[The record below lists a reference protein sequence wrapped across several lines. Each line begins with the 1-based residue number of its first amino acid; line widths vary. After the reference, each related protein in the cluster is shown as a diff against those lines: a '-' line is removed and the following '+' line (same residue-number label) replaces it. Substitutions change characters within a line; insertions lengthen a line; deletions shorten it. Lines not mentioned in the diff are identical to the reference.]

1 MDKKQGLGFSLTELM
16 IVIAITGIIGAMA
29 SPSFVN
35 MIQRAQLAT
44 AAEAFNADYQY
55 AKMQSVKQ
63 NKSVYLAFTGTGATW
78 CYGLSNTA
86 GCNCTITDTTNAS
99 ACTLWEDTDKDTTED
114 ADEKILKVISNSSF
128 TNILLSAV
136 SYGFGSTQLEFSP
149 IKGTVSR
156 AGHITF
162 TNDAGS
168 LQVVTTLLG
177 KSRYCADNSAIG
189 GYKAC

>member
-1 MDKKQGLGFSLTELM
+1 MNKKQGLGFTLTELM
-16 IVIAITGIIGAMA
+16 VVIAITGIIGAMA
-29 SPSFVN
+29 APSFVN

-78 CYGLSNTA
+78 CYGISNTS
-86 GCNCTITDTTNAS
+86 GCDCTITDTTNAS
-99 ACTLWEDTDKDTTED
+99 ACTLWEDADKDATED
-114 ADEKILKVISNSSF
+114 ADEKILRVISSSSF
-128 TNILLSAV
+128 TNILLSEF
-136 SYGFGSTQLEFSP
+136 SYGLFATELEFSP
-149 IKGTVSR
+149 IKATVST
-156 AGHITF
+156 AGHVTF

-168 LQVVTTLLG
+168 LRVVTTILG
-177 KSRYCADNSAIG
+177 RSRYCADNSAIG